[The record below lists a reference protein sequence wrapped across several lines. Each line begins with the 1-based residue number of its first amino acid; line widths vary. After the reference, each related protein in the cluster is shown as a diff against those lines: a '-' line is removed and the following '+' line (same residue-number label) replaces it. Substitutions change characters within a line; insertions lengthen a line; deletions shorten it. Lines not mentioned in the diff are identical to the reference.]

1 MCNDRVCG
9 TRRAGGVALPSQ
21 VNTYLTCPAKR
32 YFHYLLG
39 LTEPPSGA
47 LALGKAFHAVLA
59 TNIRRKAA
67 CGHDMEPEEARETF
81 RQEWIL
87 ASENVQLRDEE
98 DASDLSATGEALV
111 NSYLSEAACSI
122 EPRYVEQP
130 VEGNVANVKVRG
142 YR

>member
-1 MCNDRVCG
+1 MPGETVLPLLARVN
-9 TRRAGGVALPSQ
+9 RAAQ
-21 VNTYLTCPAKR
+21 
-32 YFHYLLG
+32 
-39 LTEPPSGA
+39 GA